1 MVIEDN
7 DLTKFCFK
15 NVVIIEDHAENF
27 KPTKETNQNKI
38 DGVIAMIE
46 ALGVYLS
53 EPVYNN
59 DFIPLRT

>member
-1 MVIEDN
+1 MMAILYGNVNAVIQ
-7 DLTKFCFK
+7 
-15 NVVIIEDHAENF
+15 NVF
-27 KPTKETNQNKI
+27 SNKI

-53 EPVYNN
+53 EPIYNN

>member
-1 MVIEDN
+1 MVC
-7 DLTKFCFK
+7 LK

-53 EPVYNN
+53 EPIYNN